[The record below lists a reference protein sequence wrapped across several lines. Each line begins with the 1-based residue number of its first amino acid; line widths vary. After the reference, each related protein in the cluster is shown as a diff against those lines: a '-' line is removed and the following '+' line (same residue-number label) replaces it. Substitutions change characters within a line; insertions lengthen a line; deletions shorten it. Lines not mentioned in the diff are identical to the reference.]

1 MNSQVIPTKSKLL
14 NTSNSTTIIYTAN
27 HTPIP
32 IEEVKGSVYLDDSF
46 SKGKIIS
53 DLTKASQNVYLR
65 YNLYRDIFEVKY
77 NLADEEILDFTKA
90 PDSHAEYH
98 SNKFY
103 LKSYK
108 DHEGVLLE
116 GYLQQL
122 HTSETIALYKRYYQK
137 FHDPKPAKTSYEQDI
152 PGKLT
157 NQISY
162 YVLLDNN
169 LVLMNS
175 KRSKILNSFPKHTKK
190 LKAFIKEKK
199 LKFKNDKDFVQ
210 LIQYYDSL
218 NG

>member
-1 MNSQVIPTKSKLL
+1 ML
-14 NTSNSTTIIYTAN
+14 NIIQ
-27 HTPIP
+27 
-32 IEEVKGSVYLDDSF
+32 
-46 SKGKIIS
+46 IS
-53 DLTKASQNVYLR
+53 
-65 YNLYRDIFEVKY
+65 
-77 NLADEEILDFTKA
+77 
-90 PDSHAEYH
+90 
-98 SNKFY
+98 FY
-103 LKSYK
+103 LKSFN

-157 NQISY
+157 NHISY

-169 LVLMNS
+169 LVLMNP

-218 NG
+218 NE